1 MTRSSVTFSTIPFLS
16 KLLTYKV
23 HDVNTANCVNNRRF
37 GASKPQESES
47 KMNLLL
53 AAMGGFCYYSA
64 SQNFRPSQASG
75 GAMSRAITTL
85 LTISVLTAMGCSG
98 GSLTTREKGAGIGA
112 LGGAAAG
119 GIIGAATGHAGAGA
133 AIGGVLGLGAGA
145 LVGDQLQGQENKQKE
160 QQKAIDQ
167 QRVEIEK
174 NQALIEELR
183 KRNIEARETSR
194 GVMVN
199 LPSVNF
205 EFDSADLTRD
215 GRSRVNQIADIIRRD
230 ASNRRITVEGHAS
243 RESAAQEAYNQR
255 LSERRANTV
264 ADALERSGVNG
275 RNVSAQGLGTRAP
288 IATNDTESGRQ
299 QNRRVEV
306 VIEN

>member
-1 MTRSSVTFSTIPFLS
+1 MKQAWRITLIFLV
-16 KLLTYKV
+16 LI
-23 HDVNTANCVNNRRF
+23 TA
-37 GASKPQESES
+37 
-47 KMNLLL
+47 
-53 AAMGGFCYYSA
+53 
-64 SQNFRPSQASG
+64 
-75 GAMSRAITTL
+75 
-85 LTISVLTAMGCSG
+85 GCSA

-119 GIIGAATGHAGAGA
+119 GAIGAAVGHPGVGA
-133 AIGGVLGLGAGA
+133 AIGGALGLGTGA
-145 LVGDQLQGQENKQKE
+145 LIGDQLQGQEMKQAE

-167 QRVEIEK
+167 QRAEIAK
-174 NQALIEELR
+174 NQALIEELK

-205 EFDSADLTRD
+205 QFDSAQLTAD
-215 GRSRVNQIADIIRRD
+215 GRSRVDQIASIVRRE
-230 ASNRRITVEGHAS
+230 APNRHIMVEGHAS

-255 LSERRANTV
+255 LSERRADTV
-264 ADALERSGVNG
+264 ADALARDGVKG
-275 RNVSAQGLGTRAP
+275 SQISSRGLGTRSP
-288 IATNDTESGRQ
+288 IASNDTEDGRQ

>member
-1 MTRSSVTFSTIPFLS
+1 MMATRKNSWRAGALFIS
-16 KLLTYKV
+16 LL
-23 HDVNTANCVNNRRF
+23 
-37 GASKPQESES
+37 
-47 KMNLLL
+47 
-53 AAMGGFCYYSA
+53 
-64 SQNFRPSQASG
+64 
-75 GAMSRAITTL
+75 
-85 LTISVLTAMGCSG
+85 VLCAGCSA

-119 GIIGAATGHAGAGA
+119 GIIGAAVGHPGAGA
-133 AIGGVLGLGAGA
+133 AIGGALGLGTGA
-145 LVGDQLQGQENKQKE
+145 LIGDQLQGQEIKQTE

-167 QRVEIEK
+167 QRVELEK
-174 NQALIEELR
+174 NRALIEELK

-215 GRSRVNQIADIIRRD
+215 GNNRVNQIAGIIKRE
-230 ASNRRITVEGHAS
+230 APNRRVTVEGHAS
-243 RESAAQEAYNQR
+243 RESAAQESYNQR

-264 ADALERSGVNG
+264 ADELERSGVDN
-275 RNVSAQGLGTRAP
+275 RNLSSRGLGTRAP
-288 IATNDTESGRQ
+288 IASNETEAGRQ

-306 VIEN
+306 IIEN

>member
-1 MTRSSVTFSTIPFLS
+1 MNAT
-16 KLLTYKV
+16 
-23 HDVNTANCVNNRRF
+23 NNSF
-37 GASKPQESES
+37 AGI
-47 KMNLLL
+47 L
-53 AAMGGFCYYSA
+53 
-64 SQNFRPSQASG
+64 
-75 GAMSRAITTL
+75 L
-85 LTISVLTAMGCSG
+85 LTIAILLSGCAGGELTS
-98 GSLTTREKGAGIGA
+98 REKGAGIGA

-119 GIIGAATGHAGAGA
+119 GLIGAATGHAGAGA

-174 NQALIEELR
+174 NRALLEELR
-183 KRNIEARETSR
+183 KRNIDARETSR
-194 GVMVN
+194 GVTVN

-205 EFDSADLTRD
+205 EFDSADLTGD
-215 GRSRVNQIADIIRRD
+215 GRSRVNQIADIVRRD
-230 ASNRRITVEGHAS
+230 APNRRITVEGHAS

-275 RNVSAQGLGTRAP
+275 KNISAQGLGTRAP

-306 VIEN
+306 IIEN